1 MEQASKQNQNNATNP
16 PKLQPVI
23 PEKKLHNNE
32 IGVKSELKGR
42 EIKRLV
48 DRTID
53 KLIYKKLP
61 TVILKARGKSTSK
74 LISIID
80 ILRSK
85 IVGLYV
91 IQKTY
96 STKFKSEKEPNKEI
110 KLPCMD
116 ATLSLFEPEDKS
128 LGFYPPK
135 PSEEMDKN
143 CIDPKKLPKRGKR
156 ENINRFRGSRG
167 FKPGFRGRGRG
178 RGRGVAV
185 RIRGNRN
192 PPRNINPNPHTIQ
205 ANPNNSHINA
215 NNQPH
220 NSNNDNNYHYHNFR
234 EKNNNYYKNFRTDNY
249 NNGNYKQWRGYNNQ
263 RDNNN
268 FQDNWDNRNNW
279 RDNNYD
285 NNYNNRLNH
294 YSNGNRKSNNGYQ
307 YQEKDKDYQRNNGYY
322 HGNVNNRERGRR
334 LVQTKR
340 YVNRG
345 RGQ

>member
-96 STKFKSEKEPNKEI
+96 STKFKSEKEPNKDIEEVKESI
-110 KLPCMD
+110 
-116 ATLSLFEPEDKS
+116 KS
-128 LGFYPPK
+128 LSNTVASLADIVAK
-135 PSEEMDKN
+135 LASTEET
-143 CIDPKKLPKRGKR
+143 KKKK
-156 ENINRFRGSRG
+156 
-167 FKPGFRGRGRG
+167 
-178 RGRGVAV
+178 
-185 RIRGNRN
+185 
-192 PPRNINPNPHTIQ
+192 
-205 ANPNNSHINA
+205 
-215 NNQPH
+215 
-220 NSNNDNNYHYHNFR
+220 
-234 EKNNNYYKNFRTDNY
+234 
-249 NNGNYKQWRGYNNQ
+249 
-263 RDNNN
+263 
-268 FQDNWDNRNNW
+268 
-279 RDNNYD
+279 
-285 NNYNNRLNH
+285 
-294 YSNGNRKSNNGYQ
+294 
-307 YQEKDKDYQRNNGYY
+307 
-322 HGNVNNRERGRR
+322 
-334 LVQTKR
+334 
-340 YVNRG
+340 
-345 RGQ
+345 